1 MLEGSQ
7 AGSQN
12 IPLFQKSPSLSTWG
26 QGQFTEPHNPCAAQL
41 GGSCSPA
48 PSPAPA
54 APSPPPRGS
63 WGGDLQVSVSQKRRL
78 GQVWWES
85 LILPWLTADSQAH
98 PPLCSPLEPESP
110 TAGEPDGTCS
120 WKVTVPSTLGPGGP
134 SGSGQTTPWGWQG
147 RGGTGHILLGKV
159 PEPGAAPMSPQSLG
173 WPAQGVNTHSWGPAC
188 GRAAG
193 HHGLGSPTPL
203 VTCPKIPRGDRRNK
217 KGLQNPTAW
226 PVQTY

>member
-54 APSPPPRGS
+54 APSPSPCGS

-85 LILPWLTADSQAH
+85 FILPWLTADSQAH

-147 RGGTGHILLGKV
+147 RGGTGHVLLGKV
-159 PEPGAAPMSPQSLG
+159 LSLS
-173 WPAQGVNTHSWGPAC
+173 QGLPRCHLKAW
-188 GRAAG
+188 AG
-193 HHGLGSPTPL
+193 Q
-203 VTCPKIPRGDRRNK
+203 CRG
-217 KGLQNPTAW
+217 
-226 PVQTY
+226 